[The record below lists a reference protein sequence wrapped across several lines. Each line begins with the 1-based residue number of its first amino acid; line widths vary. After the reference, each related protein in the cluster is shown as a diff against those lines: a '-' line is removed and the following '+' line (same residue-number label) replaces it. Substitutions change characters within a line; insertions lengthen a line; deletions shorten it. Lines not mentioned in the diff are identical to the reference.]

1 MALTAGNSSGT
12 TASKILYFS
21 LVDQL
26 IQRKWISAV
35 LWENPIKYV
44 WIIHQMY
51 LTVYI
56 RPSHMESSTQFITKF
71 FFRWSTQFSAF
82 EPPNKNPQN
91 SCMSFQWATTLLPSP
106 ETTVGNRWAQ
116 SLITNFLSF
125 NPPSSIAT
133 IQITTS
139 KQDLLVTT
147 SKISHCLLQLKI
159 AKIIKAYIFHL
170 RSAWTSTETSLA

>member
-26 IQRKWISAV
+26 MQRKWISAV

-116 SLITNFLSF
+116 SLITNFLF
-125 NPPSSIAT
+125 QPSLLNSYNSDHHKQARFT
-133 IQITTS
+133 GHH
-139 KQDLLVTT
+139 KQDFSLLAPT
-147 SKISHCLLQLKI
+147 
-159 AKIIKAYIFHL
+159 
-170 RSAWTSTETSLA
+170 